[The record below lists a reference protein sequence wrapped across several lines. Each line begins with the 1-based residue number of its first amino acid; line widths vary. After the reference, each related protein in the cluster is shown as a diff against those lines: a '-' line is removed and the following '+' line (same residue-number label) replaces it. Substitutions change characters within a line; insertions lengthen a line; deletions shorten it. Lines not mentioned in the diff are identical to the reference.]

1 MPDLLGN
8 LALAAHALQ
17 AQQRGLEVAGQN
29 IANVNTPGYTRRV
42 ADLVAIAPTDPR
54 SAGGGVTVSGVRALR
69 DQQLDRR
76 LFQEIPGQVRE
87 ATMAEQLS
95 LIENVFGAAGQSV
108 DGRLTAVHDA
118 FSLLAEN
125 PQSATVRDQ
134 VRQQARALAGEFQAV
149 DRRMQS
155 VRLDTD
161 VSVRA
166 AVTEMNRLADQVAA
180 ANRSLIGASPATT
193 ANLQDTQTE
202 LVRKISEL
210 ANVGVSLRSD
220 GGVDLSFADG
230 RPLVIGGTA
239 YTVSVTSTAPDGMA
253 SLITAGSAVE
263 GEISGGRIGGLL
275 RVRDVLVPDY
285 QAQLDTLAQT
295 IADEFNA
302 LHEAGY
308 DQTGAA
314 GGPLFTV
321 STTPPDV
328 SGAARTFA
336 LAAGVDADPRTIV
349 AAGSPEAG
357 DNEQA
362 KAIAG
367 LRDSR
372 VMMSGTATMTDAW
385 GQLVFAVGRDS
396 ASATQEAETQEAIV
410 TQLDVLRDQVSGISL
425 DEEAMQM
432 MKFQRAY
439 EASARY
445 FSAVS
450 QTLDVLLQTM
460 SR

>member
-8 LALAAHALQ
+8 LTLAAHALS
-17 AQQRGLEVAGQN
+17 AQQRGLEVTGQN

-42 ADLVAIAPTDPR
+42 ADLVAVGPTEAV
-54 SAGGGVTVSGVRALR
+54 SAGNGVTVSGVRAMR

-76 LFQEIPGQVRE
+76 MFQEVPAQTRE
-87 ATMAEQLS
+87 ATVAAQLS
-95 LIENVFGAAGQSV
+95 VVETVFGAAGQSI
-108 DGRLTAVHDA
+108 DGRLSAVHDA

-125 PQSATVRDQ
+125 PQSATARDQ
-134 VRQQARALAGEFQAV
+134 VRLQARALASEFHSV

-155 VRLDTD
+155 VRQDADT
-161 VSVRA
+161 SVRT
-166 AVTEMNRLADQVAA
+166 AVGELNRLVEQVAA
-180 ANRSLIGASPATT
+180 ANRSLSGASQATT
-193 ANLQDTQTE
+193 ANIQDTQTG

-210 ANVGVSLRSD
+210 SNVGVTLRSD
-220 GGVDLSFADG
+220 GGMDLTFADG
-230 RPLVIGGTA
+230 RPLVIGVTSYA
-239 YTVSVTSTAPDGMA
+239 VSVASTPPDGMA
-253 SLITAGSAVE
+253 SIIAGGTAVDDEIT
-263 GEISGGRIGGLL
+263 GGRLGGLL
-275 RVRDVLVPDY
+275 RVRDALLPDY
-285 QAQLDTLAQT
+285 QTQLDTLAQT

-302 LHEAGY
+302 LHEAGF

-314 GGPLFTV
+314 GGPLFTL

-328 SGAARTFA
+328 TGAARTFA
-336 LAAGVDADPRTIV
+336 LSSAIDADPRLI
-349 AAGSPEAG
+349 AAGATTDAG

-362 KAIAG
+362 KALSA

-372 VMMSGTATMTDAW
+372 VMASGTATLTEAW
-385 GQLVFAVGRDS
+385 GQLVFTVGRDS
-396 ASATQEAETQEAIV
+396 AAASQEADTQEAIV

-432 MKFQRAY
+432 LKFQRAY

-445 FSAVS
+445 FSAVN

-460 SR
+460 TR